1 VQTVV
6 WRGPVRTTTTPT
18 TSVLVTVA
26 TSRRQSAS
34 TATSRHLREAAFAA
48 HELNWTGVHHH
59 RFILLKTIHSQQPQT
74 VTIHTELDSQA
85 PSSWT
90 GSIRKLDS
98 SVNSRNMCV
107 QNSSSVQFLCCE
119 RSLTFNLLWTDKS
132 QWIWAAG
139 CYVLTKVVIALLFVA
154 ALQFIT
160 RDFGQTPCRVRYL
173 YFSSLCW
180 SVRCPSVSLWWRVTS
195 LTDRQTANAVR

>member
-1 VQTVV
+1 MQTVV
-6 WRGPVRTTTTPT
+6 WRGPVRTITTPT

-48 HELNWTGVHHH
+48 HELNWTGLHHH

-74 VTIHTELDSQA
+74 VTIHTELDR
-85 PSSWT
+85 
-90 GSIRKLDS
+90 SIRKLDS

-139 CYVLTKVVIALLFVA
+139 SYTLTKVVIALLFVA
-154 ALQFIT
+154 AFQFVT
-160 RDFGQTPCRVRYL
+160 RDFGQTPCRVRYP

-180 SVRCPSVSLWWRVTS
+180 SVRCPSVSLWCRVTS
-195 LTDRQTANAVR
+195 LTGPQTANAVR